1 MPSYKHIAY
10 ENLDDG
16 AIVRITLD
24 RASYRNAQNRTLLV
38 ELNDAFLFA
47 EADDDVRVVIL
58 AGAGEVFSSGHD
70 MGSPEQAAERDAHS
84 EHYHATFDAYGAS
97 KRSAEKKFLGEWHFF
112 YQNAWRWRNL
122 RKITIAQVQG
132 AVLAAGLTLAWSC
145 DLIVGA
151 TGTKFADPVAV
162 RLGMCGVEYFA
173 HPWEFGARKAKEIL
187 LLGDTIDIEEAH
199 RLGMV
204 SRVFPADE
212 LESRTL
218 EMARAIASRPSFTTL
233 MIKESVNQTLENQ
246 GFYSSLQ
253 SAFTLHQLNH
263 AHWAEIH
270 GEGGDRAL
278 PEDGAQAWK
287 LSRTTP

>member
-1 MPSYKHIAY
+1 MTEYRFITYELLDEGTIA
-10 ENLDDG
+10 
-16 AIVRITLD
+16 RITLD
-24 RASYRNAQNRTLLV
+24 RAGYRNAQNRTLLV
-38 ELNDAFLFA
+38 ELDHAFLAA
-47 EADDDVRVVIL
+47 EADDTVRVVIL
-58 AGAGEVFSSGHD
+58 AGAGEVFSAGHD
-70 MGSPEQAAERDAHS
+70 MGTPERASERDPDS
-84 EHYHATFDAYGAS
+84 EHFHPTFTTHGAT
-97 KRSAEKKFLGEWHFF
+97 KRSAEKKTVEEWHFF

-151 TGTKFADPVAV
+151 EGTKFADPVAV

-173 HPWEFGARKAKEIL
+173 HPWEFGPRKAKELL
-187 LLGDTIDIEEAH
+187 LLGDTIDVEEAH

-212 LESRTL
+212 LEEKTL
-218 EMARAIASRPSFTTL
+218 EMARRIAERPSFTSL

-246 GFYSSLQ
+246 GFYNALQ
-253 SAFTLHQLNH
+253 SAFNLHQLNH

-270 GEGGDRAL
+270 GEGGDRATA
-278 PEDGAQAWK
+278 EDGARPWK
-287 LSRTTP
+287 LTRD